1 MDWKEKCLSALD
13 AKKMFEDSRHKT
25 RFKELVDCFSNKPFF
40 SKGLCKCIYLSAW
53 DDEHFCV
60 MVEMLNEL
68 SLGKETDTEEM
79 RIKGDALA
87 EEEDIDG
94 AQIYRLSIAFL
105 EGLPFPLE
113 AASQVS
119 PQAAYI
125 IRRALQ
131 AAAIIDQL

>member
-1 MDWKEKCLSALD
+1 MDWKGKCLTALD
-13 AKKMFEDSRHKT
+13 TEKMFEDSRHKT
-25 RFKELVDCFSNKPFF
+25 RFKELVDCFSDKPFF
-40 SKGLCKCIYLSAW
+40 TKGLCKCIYLSAW

-68 SLGKETDTEEM
+68 SLGKETNTEEM
-79 RIKGDALA
+79 SIKGDALA

-94 AQIYRLSIAFL
+94 AVIYRLSIAFL
-105 EGLPFPLE
+105 EELPFSLE
-113 AASQVS
+113 AVSQVS
-119 PQAAYI
+119 AEAGYI